1 MNDSGQGLEAE
12 EMWTFLE
19 RMNWTDPSL
28 DFPSLVPSACEGLGL
43 GREEAAS
50 GTAWIFAREGRRNSE
65 PRNQEVGRLHRTQ
78 EGRKKHWE
86 KNSTYEGQTY
96 LSLLVKLGGHMLPA
110 GIPGPDVEGRE
121 LYSLLLSHRERDS
134 LLQSPLIPL

>member
-43 GREEAAS
+43 GRDEAAS
-50 GTAWIFAREGRRNSE
+50 GQVHSG
-65 PRNQEVGRLHRTQ
+65 
-78 EGRKKHWE
+78 
-86 KNSTYEGQTY
+86 
-96 LSLLVKLGGHMLPA
+96 
-110 GIPGPDVEGRE
+110 VESKALFQIR
-121 LYSLLLSHRERDS
+121 
-134 LLQSPLIPL
+134 